1 MKTWEGHTARLV
13 FLPGGRTL
21 MLYIMIC
28 STKFKPNIAECL
40 DLLELEERGG
50 EMYVGI
56 CLTVNVVKKMITSR
70 YWRQIQS
77 VIKEF
82 LDYILENMG
91 SLPNSANNQLW
102 ILANTCFKWVFFGI
116 LIVVQF
122 SLCIFLMFDLFH
134 FYNFNSHL
142 WSTGFQCSKNWI

>member
-1 MKTWEGHTARLV
+1 MKTWEGQIHTARLV

-21 MLYIMIC
+21 MLYITIC

-70 YWRQIQS
+70 Y
-77 VIKEF
+77 
-82 LDYILENMG
+82 
-91 SLPNSANNQLW
+91 
-102 ILANTCFKWVFFGI
+102 
-116 LIVVQF
+116 
-122 SLCIFLMFDLFH
+122 
-134 FYNFNSHL
+134 
-142 WSTGFQCSKNWI
+142 